1 MRLTA
6 YYHNLADLLSQP
18 NGKELWWL
26 YFRGGSVGDRQRR
39 VSVRVAR
46 RTWIP
51 WGTRRRV
58 NSIEAIWTTETLNMP
73 KHQEKRRPPRR
84 TASWTTKR
92 QRGKSKVYRVRPR
105 RTARQIGPEERW
117 YKIALKKMATRATI
131 TSTRTVFRLTWQP
144 AKTPTYQE
152 RAFCTGCR
160 NV

>member
-1 MRLTA
+1 MRWTA
-6 YYHNLADLLSQP
+6 YFHNLADLLSQP

-26 YFRGGSVGDRQRR
+26 YFRGGSAGDRQRR

-58 NSIEAIWTTETLNMP
+58 NSIEAIRTTETLYVP

-84 TASWTTKR
+84 TASWATKR
-92 QRGKSKVYRVRPR
+92 QRGKSKVNGISPR
-105 RTARQIGPEERW
+105 RTARKVRPKERRD
-117 YKIALKKMATRATI
+117 KIALEKVTARATI
-131 TSTRTVFRLTWQP
+131 TATRTVFRLAWQP
-144 AKTPTYQE
+144 TKTPTNQE